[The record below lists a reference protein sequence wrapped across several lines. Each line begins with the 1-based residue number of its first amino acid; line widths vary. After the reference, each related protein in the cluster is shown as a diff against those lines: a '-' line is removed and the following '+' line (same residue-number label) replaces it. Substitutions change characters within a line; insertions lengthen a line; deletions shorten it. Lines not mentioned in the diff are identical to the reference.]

1 VNYLFDTNIISE
13 VRKGA
18 KCDSNVA
25 AWYDSIDDADIYLSV
40 LTLGELRKGVERARA
55 SDPTQTRAL
64 EKWLTTVA
72 ECFSERI
79 LTVDQAVADEWGRMG
94 AKRPVSTV
102 NSLLAATAKVHG
114 MTLAMRNVSD
124 VADLGA
130 DLFNHTLSL
139 ALSIRTAPRRG
150 LRPAANR

>member
-1 VNYLFDTNIISE
+1 MKYLLDTNIISE

-18 KCDSNVA
+18 KCDPNVA
-25 AWYDSIDDADIYLSV
+25 AWYDAIDDGDIFLSV
-40 LTLGELRKGVERARA
+40 LVLGEIRKGVERARP
-55 SDPTQTRAL
+55 SDPIQARAL

-72 ECFSERI
+72 ESFSERI

-102 NSLLAATAKVHG
+102 DALLAATAKVHG
-114 MTLAMRNVSD
+114 MTFATRNVSD

-130 DLFNHTLSL
+130 DFVN
-139 ALSIRTAPRRG
+139 PFERR
-150 LRPAANR
+150 A